1 MGDLEGRVALVTGA
15 ARGQGR
21 SHAVALARAGA
32 DVVLVDRCRDLS
44 SVTYPLATEEDL
56 QTTEKL
62 VKEQGRA
69 ALTAR
74 CDVRDAAELDQAV
87 RRAVETFGH
96 VDILLANAGV
106 SGGNRVQDVT
116 DEEWEQFVGTNL
128 TGVFNSIRAVAARM
142 IEQRYGRIVAT
153 SSMMGRMAS
162 PNLAAY
168 VATKWGV
175 IGLVKAAAL
184 DLAAFGI
191 TVNAVAPGNIDTPM
205 VQNEGLYRTVRPD
218 LEHPTAD
225 DVAPFLQMLHA
236 QPVPWLA
243 PEEVTEAV
251 MFLVGPGSTHI
262 TGAVLD
268 VSAGAS
274 ARFTA

>member
-32 DVVLVDRCRDLS
+32 DVVLVDRCQDLS

-56 QTTEKL
+56 ETTEAL

-69 ALTAR
+69 ALAAR
-74 CDVRDAAELDQAV
+74 CDVRDPGELGQIV

-96 VDILLANAGV
+96 IDILLANAGV
-106 SGGNRVQDVT
+106 SGGSRVQDVT

-128 TGVFNSIRAVAARM
+128 TGVFNSIRAVAPRM

-218 LEHPTAD
+218 LEHPTAE
-225 DVAPFLQMLHA
+225 DVAPYLQMLHA

-243 PEEVTEAV
+243 PQEVTEAV